1 MILIL
6 GGVIRNGNPWIS
18 YQINMQVYEY
28 IFDMILV
35 ISKPPYF
42 IHQSARYYA
51 KRLNSMSFQC
61 PTFGVKKYKLPVI
74 MARVQYLHILQGL
87 RKVWKSEFL
96 RWVLEKWRHQKVI
109 LKLSDLYWI
118 LDSVGWTSWFEVVS
132 GSINSWFPFI
142 SDIFREITF
151 IKWLKSYKG

>member
-61 PTFGVKKYKLPVI
+61 PTFGVKKIQTAGYNG
-74 MARVQYLHILQGL
+74 AR
-87 RKVWKSEFL
+87 
-96 RWVLEKWRHQKVI
+96 
-109 LKLSDLYWI
+109 
-118 LDSVGWTSWFEVVS
+118 TVS
-132 GSINSWFPFI
+132 AYTAGPS
-142 SDIFREITF
+142 
-151 IKWLKSYKG
+151 